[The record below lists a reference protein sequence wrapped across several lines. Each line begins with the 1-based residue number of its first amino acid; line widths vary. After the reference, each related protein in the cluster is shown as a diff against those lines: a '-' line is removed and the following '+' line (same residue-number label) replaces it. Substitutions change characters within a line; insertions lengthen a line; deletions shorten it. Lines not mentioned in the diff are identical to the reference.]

1 MEEGLW
7 QMRSGNWEV
16 GCWLGRHG
24 HWGMGLDGEPGA
36 QASGNGPER
45 PGGQWGVSGG
55 SAARRGRAAELQECA
70 SVEQEFHKWGGLKVW
85 KQQGGPRRRAA
96 APLPQHTGCEKPTA
110 SM

>member
-1 MEEGLW
+1 MDTGGWGSTVNQVPRPL
-7 QMRSGNWEV
+7 
-16 GCWLGRHG
+16 
-24 HWGMGLDGEPGA
+24 GMGLNVQGA
-36 QASGNGPER
+36 
-45 PGGQWGVSGG
+45 SGG

-85 KQQGGPRRRAA
+85 KQKGGPRRRAA

>member
-1 MEEGLW
+1 MDTGGWGSTVNQVPRPL
-7 QMRSGNWEV
+7 
-16 GCWLGRHG
+16 
-24 HWGMGLDGEPGA
+24 GMGLNVQGA
-36 QASGNGPER
+36 
-45 PGGQWGVSGG
+45 SGG

>member
-1 MEEGLW
+1 MDAGWVVMDTGGWGPTVNQVPRPL
-7 QMRSGNWEV
+7 
-16 GCWLGRHG
+16 
-24 HWGMGLDGEPGA
+24 GMGLNVQG
-36 QASGNGPER
+36 ASG
-45 PGGQWGVSGG
+45 GVSGG

>member
-24 HWGMGLDGEPGA
+24 HWGMGLDCEPGA

-45 PGGQWGVSGG
+45 PGGQWGGQWGVSCKEGK
-55 SAARRGRAAELQECA
+55 
-70 SVEQEFHKWGGLKVW
+70 SVKLHRIV
-85 KQQGGPRRRAA
+85 PIMIMIN
-96 APLPQHTGCEKPTA
+96 TY
-110 SM
+110 